1 MEEYLSL
8 APIFQFYNF
17 FINYWENLDLF
28 PNAPKKIYIYITAVS
43 SVAPVRSLL
52 WIIDKVQNVFQRLS
66 LLPAKFN
73 ESRIRSTIQR

>member
-28 PNAPKKIYIYITAVS
+28 PNAPKKNIYITAVS

-52 WIIDKVQNVFQRLS
+52 WIIDKVQNVFQQLS

-73 ESRIRSTIQR
+73 ESRIRSIIQR